1 MYKNKTLFK
10 VLYLCVLCFLY
21 INRVFS
27 LIVTSISS
35 FISLPPPF
43 MIMAYAIKGV
53 LLSKQP
59 VGTQE
64 GGVERDK
71 AMKNFQNIY
80 VLRSGAVRGGG
91 GGGGGGYPWVRGDGN
106 AVNLYVLSYTG
117 VGSLIRHVF
126 STSTKRHSSNDPE
139 FLAKEHIN
147 SGETTT
153 ATVINKILLNQDI
166 YITDNKLEE
175 LLKVKG
181 VEIDFPV
188 VTPKDKKLLA
198 ELTGISK
205 YKGFFGVYIFEHKN
219 TGQKYVGSSN
229 LLRRRM
235 DYYFKGD
242 FPLTTKFL
250 SFLHQEGLGAFKLV
264 IYKLDDNKFSNK
276 DALLLEQYF
285 LLSKEFNLNTLR
297 VVNAGSSKG
306 KSVYVYDLSCSTLYY
321 HAKSQIDLKRVLK
334 IHIDTCKKYIDTKI
348 PYLNNFLLLSYPIPT
363 ALSSNITVKELV
375 DIMQKERRAIYVLG
389 TRRNIPVT
397 LEIMEGNYL
406 VDYSLIG
413 HTLNFDSLTY
423 CIKYLRKLGLTIKRD
438 TLTKYIKNEKVF
450 YYFLCKYTDKFK
462 PVDFEEVGLIIDEYK
477 KLKVDSDS
485 LKKVNK
491 KNKPILVKGVC
502 SNFEKRFE
510 SIMDLI
516 RHFKTLGIK
525 LDRKSL
531 YICLKEGKEYKGYF
545 FFYDF

>member
-1 MYKNKTLFK
+1 MYKNKALFK

-27 LIVTSISS
+27 LIVTSISY

-53 LLSKQP
+53 LLSMRP

-64 GGVERDK
+64 ESGEGQSNEKFSEHLCASFSPFATLDK
-71 AMKNFQNIY
+71 GIWQ
-80 VLRSGAVRGGG
+80 
-91 GGGGGGYPWVRGDGN
+91 

-117 VGSLIRHVF
+117 VGYLIRHVF
-126 STSTKRHSSNDPE
+126 STSTKRHSVNDPE

-147 SGETTT
+147 SGEATT

-306 KSVYVYDLSCSTLYY
+306 KSVYVYNLTCSTLYY

-375 DIMQKERRAIYVLG
+375 DIMQKERRAMYVLG

-397 LEIMEGNYL
+397 LEIMEENYL

-413 HTLNFDSLTY
+413 HTLNFYSLTS
-423 CIKYLRKLGLTIKRD
+423 CIKYLRNCGLTIKRWD
-438 TLTKYIKNEKVF
+438 VYLSLVSRPKNLILQIQKKIVLLLLLKDDF
-450 YYFLCKYTDKFK
+450 FTVMKFSIPK
-462 PVDFEEVGLIIDEYK
+462 KFFGEVLSFHPLPYLNLAFPYNRE
-477 KLKVDSDS
+477 
-485 LKKVNK
+485 
-491 KNKPILVKGVC
+491 
-502 SNFEKRFE
+502 
-510 SIMDLI
+510 LI
-516 RHFKTLGIK
+516 RYYSTTQIK
-525 LDRKSL
+525 DTNNNVQL
-531 YICLKEGKEYKGYF
+531 YDAQLNPLIHHWFCRWRWF
-545 FFYDF
+545 IFN